1 MPDGRAVEIG
11 LLTRYISTMT
21 RSQFAM
27 AVLADEKW
35 VENAGRLMDR
45 RFRYTAEEARWL
57 GLVRVLN
64 QEVGVTLSR
73 AAELADEALRHAP
86 DEGSVI
92 VGRAGG
98 SAGVSIDLARFH
110 STYAAALSAALD
122 MGGARR
128 RGRPRAILPQK
139 ARALDRAAQY
149 GVDLD
154 LLREGLRLSPRER
167 LQRLDDNAAFV
178 NAIRPVRKSPRPQQH
193 ELP

>member
-1 MPDGRAVEIG
+1 
-11 LLTRYISTMT
+11 MT

-35 VENAGRLMDR
+35 VENAGRLMDKQ
-45 RFRYTAEEARWL
+45 FRYTAAEARWL

-64 QEVGVTLSR
+64 QEVGLTLFR

-86 DEGSVI
+86 DEESVI

-98 SAGVSIDLARFH
+98 SAAVSIDLARFH

-122 MGGARR
+122 LGGARR
-128 RGRPRAILPQK
+128 RGRPRANRRQK
-139 ARALDRAAQY
+139 AGTLESAAQY
-149 GVDLD
+149 GVDID

-167 LQRLDDNAAFV
+167 LQQLDDNAAFV
-178 NAIRPVRKSPRPQQH
+178 KAIRPVRKSPRASRH
-193 ELP
+193 DRS